1 MKPARKITL
10 AASGL
15 LIAFLSGSVA
25 LLRHLDT
32 LRSAAPLEEILYISS
47 PKLLKRLCLGY
58 EGLLADVYWTRAI
71 QYFGR
76 KHQEGGDRYALLA
89 PLLEITTALDPHLLV
104 AYDFGANF
112 LAPDPP
118 NGAGLPAVA
127 IKLVQHGI
135 DNNPNDWKLYYQLG
149 FIYDLQLKNY
159 AAAADAFARGSK
171 VPKAHPFM
179 KVLAGQMAQHAGDS
193 QMARALWTT
202 TYNTTNDKMIRAN
215 AVGHLRALQSDDAVL
230 ELERLAAQF
239 RKRTGHFPA
248 TFNDMVAAGIMRGTP
263 VDPAG
268 HTYRL
273 LPEGKIE
280 VRVPDDL
287 PFIEKGLP
295 PGYKPPKK
303 VKLLPADS

>member
-1 MKPARKITL
+1 
-10 AASGL
+10 
-15 LIAFLSGSVA
+15 
-25 LLRHLDT
+25 
-32 LRSAAPLEEILYISS
+32 
-47 PKLLKRLCLGY
+47 
-58 EGLLADVYWTRAI
+58 
-71 QYFGR
+71 
-76 KHQEGGDRYALLA
+76 
-89 PLLEITTALDPHLLV
+89 
-104 AYDFGANF
+104 
-112 LAPDPP
+112 
-118 NGAGLPAVA
+118 
-127 IKLVQHGI
+127 
-135 DNNPNDWKLYYQLG
+135 
-149 FIYDLQLKNY
+149 
-159 AAAADAFARGSK
+159 
-171 VPKAHPFM
+171 M

-215 AVGHLRALQSDDAVL
+215 AVGHLRALQSDDAVV

-273 LPEGKIE
+273 LPDGKIE

>member
-47 PKLLKRLCLGY
+47 PKLLKRLSLGY

-71 QYFGR
+71 QYFGG
-76 KHQEGGDRYALLA
+76 KHHEGADRYALLA

-171 VPKAHPFM
+171 LPKAHPFM

-215 AVGHLRALQSDDAVL
+215 AVGHLRALQSDDAVV

-273 LPEGKIE
+273 LPDGKIE

>member
-215 AVGHLRALQSDDAVL
+215 AVGHLRALQSDDAVV

>member
-47 PKLLKRLCLGY
+47 PKLLKRLSLGY

-71 QYFGR
+71 QYFGG
-76 KHQEGGDRYALLA
+76 KHHEGADRYALLA

-215 AVGHLRALQSDDAVL
+215 AVGHLRALQSDDAVV

-273 LPEGKIE
+273 LPDGKIE

-303 VKLLPADS
+303 IKLLPADS